1 MAVGVSLEFPG
12 ITREQYEQLSQDM
25 ELSGPPQ
32 GELIHVRGPTPDEG
46 WRTVEVWES
55 REAFEA
61 FADELLIAHGHL
73 ASPSP
78 PKKSFSSPFTCWP
91 SGSPLCLRFSP

>member
-1 MAVGVSLEFPG
+1 MAAGVSLEFPG

-25 ELSGPPQ
+25 DLSSPPQ
-32 GELIHVRGPTPDEG
+32 GELIHVRGPTADEG

-78 PKKSFSSPFTCWP
+78 PKGFPQPSKEEFFEPFHV
-91 SGSPLCLRFSP
+91 LAQR

>member
-61 FADELLIAHGHL
+61 FADELLIPHARALGFPQPSKEEFFEPFHVL
-73 ASPSP
+73 AQ
-78 PKKSFSSPFTCWP
+78 
-91 SGSPLCLRFSP
+91 R